1 MSGLSVDIGQVR
13 PERDRSNP
21 KSLKIGPESISC
33 YRLLDPSRLKIG
45 GTIVQDSGMIRL
57 TEALNA
63 WGTPDFKDIL
73 KKEIEQLDAEQLP
86 LQQGLTTGSYA
97 IDGKLDAM
105 IIGVSEAAGWIRVK
119 AGIFYAGI
127 IAGCSCADDPTPV
140 NEESEY
146 CVVQLDIHKQT
157 AETTIALLVE

>member
-1 MSGLSVDIGQVR
+1 
-13 PERDRSNP
+13 
-21 KSLKIGPESISC
+21 
-33 YRLLDPSRLKIG
+33 
-45 GTIVQDSGMIRL
+45 MIRL
-57 TEALNA
+57 TKTLNA

-73 KKEIEQLDAEQLP
+73 KKEIEQMGAEQLP

-97 IDGKLDAM
+97 LDGRLNAM
-105 IIGVSEAAGWIRVK
+105 IIGVSDEAGFIRAK

-146 CVVQLDIHKQT
+146 CVVQLDIDKHT
-157 AETTIALLVE
+157 AETTIALLAE